1 MAVSVAM
8 NQEDIWKTALAELEV
23 NISRASFITWFR
35 ETSIADIADGVV
47 TISVPSGFAKTWL
60 QDKYHKPILRALRGI
75 SDEVREVAY
84 VVGATVHPPQARAK
98 PRVAPHP
105 EFADL
110 PQDRLTM
117 PEAVVDP
124 QSGLNP
130 RYTFAAFIVGSF
142 NELANAAAQAVLK
155 NPGTAYNPV
164 FIYGG
169 VGLGKTHL
177 IQAIGNEAL
186 AQNPHRRVRYL
197 SSEKY
202 MGEVVD
208 ALTTRTMNELKERYR
223 SMDLLII
230 DDVQF
235 IARTEKM
242 QEEFFHL
249 FNALYEKN
257 KQIVISSDKPP
268 AAIPT
273 LEHRLRSRFEGGML
287 ADIGVPDV
295 ETRLAILKTK
305 LGAKN
310 LTLPDDVLRCIAE
323 AVTTNVRDLEG
334 ALNRVVLRA
343 SMANAPIDAEETKKI
358 LAAAAAAP
366 RKFTSYRKIIRMVAD
381 FYDISEKELINRSR
395 KKEIVK
401 PRQIAMYLL
410 RDEMKCSFPFIGEK
424 LGKKDHTTAI
434 HAYKKILRDI
444 GVDPIF
450 DAELKTLK
458 EKIYTNP

>member
-1 MAVSVAM
+1 M
-8 NQEDIWKTALAELEV
+8 NREDIWKTVLAELEI

-35 ETSIADIADGVV
+35 ETSIADMADGVV
-47 TISVPSGFAKTWL
+47 TISVPSGFAKNWL
-60 QDKYHKPILRALRGI
+60 QDKYHRSILRALRGI
-75 SDEVREVAY
+75 SEDVREVAY
-84 VVGATVHPPQARAK
+84 VVGATDRALLSRTK
-98 PRVAPHP
+98 QRVMPRP
-105 EFADL
+105 EFMDV
-110 PQDRLTM
+110 PQDRLDLH
-117 PEAVVDP
+117 EAATDP

-155 NPGTAYNPV
+155 NPGSAYNPV

-177 IQAIGNEAL
+177 IQAIGNEML
-186 AQNPHRRVRYL
+186 RQNPHQKVRYL

-208 ALTTRTMNELKERYR
+208 ALTSRTMNELKERYR
-223 SMDLLII
+223 STDLLII
-230 DDVQF
+230 DDIQF

-257 KQIVISSDKPP
+257 KQVIISSDKPP

-295 ETRLAILKTK
+295 ETRFAILKTK

-310 LTLPDDVLRCIAE
+310 LALPDDVLRCIAE
-323 AVTTNVRDLEG
+323 AIATNIRDLEG
-334 ALNRVVLRA
+334 ALNRLVLRA
-343 SMANAPIDAEETKKI
+343 SMSSAPIDVEETKKI
-358 LAAAAAAP
+358 LSAVAEAP
-366 RKFTSYRKIIRMVAD
+366 RKFTSYKKIIRVVAA
-381 FYDISEKELINRSR
+381 FYDVSEKDLINRSR
-395 KKEIVK
+395 RKEIVK
-401 PRQIAMYLL
+401 PRQIAMYIL
-410 RDEMKCSFPFIGEK
+410 RDELKCSFPFIGEK

-434 HAYKKILRDI
+434 QAYKKVLRDI
-444 GVDPIF
+444 NASPAF
-450 DAELKTLK
+450 DSELKTLK
-458 EKIYTNP
+458 EKIYTSP

>member
-1 MAVSVAM
+1 M
-8 NQEDIWKTALAELEV
+8 NREDIWKTVLAELEI

-35 ETSIADIADGVV
+35 ETSIADMADGVV
-47 TISVPSGFAKTWL
+47 TISVPSGFAKNWL
-60 QDKYHKPILRALRGI
+60 QDKYHRSILRALRGI
-75 SDEVREVAY
+75 SEDVREVAY
-84 VVGATVHPPQARAK
+84 VVGATDRALLARTK
-98 PRVAPHP
+98 QRVMPRP
-105 EFADL
+105 EFMDV
-110 PQDRLTM
+110 PQDRLDLH
-117 PEAVVDP
+117 EAATDP

-155 NPGTAYNPV
+155 NPGSAYNPV

-169 VGLGKTHL
+169 VGWGKTHL
-177 IQAIGNEAL
+177 IKAIGNEML
-186 AQNPHRRVRYL
+186 RQNPHQKVRYL

-208 ALTTRTMNELKERYR
+208 ALTSRTMNELKERYR
-223 SMDLLII
+223 STDLLII
-230 DDVQF
+230 DDIQF

-257 KQIVISSDKPP
+257 KQVIISSDKPP

-295 ETRLAILKTK
+295 ETRFAILKTK

-310 LTLPDDVLRCIAE
+310 LALPDDVLRCIAE
-323 AVTTNVRDLEG
+323 AIATNIRDLEG
-334 ALNRVVLRA
+334 ALNRLVLRA
-343 SMANAPIDAEETKKI
+343 SMSSAPIDVEETKKI
-358 LAAAAAAP
+358 LSAVAEAP
-366 RKFTSYRKIIRMVAD
+366 RKFTSYKKIIRVVAA
-381 FYDISEKELINRSR
+381 FYDVSEKDLINRSR
-395 KKEIVK
+395 RKEIVK
-401 PRQIAMYLL
+401 PRQIAMYIL
-410 RDEMKCSFPFIGEK
+410 RDELKCSFPFIGEK

-434 HAYKKILRDI
+434 HAYKKVLRDI
-444 GVDPIF
+444 NASPAF
-450 DAELKTLK
+450 DSELKTLK
-458 EKIYTNP
+458 EKIYTSP

>member
-1 MAVSVAM
+1 M
-8 NQEDIWKTALAELEV
+8 NREDIWKTVLAELEI

-35 ETSIADIADGVV
+35 ETSIADMADGVV
-47 TISVPSGFAKTWL
+47 TISVPSGFAKNWL
-60 QDKYHKPILRALRGI
+60 QDKYHRSILRALRGI
-75 SDEVREVAY
+75 SEDVREVAY
-84 VVGATVHPPQARAK
+84 VVGATDRALLARTK
-98 PRVAPHP
+98 QRVMPRP
-105 EFADL
+105 EFMDV
-110 PQDRLTM
+110 PQDRLDLH
-117 PEAVVDP
+117 EAATDP

-155 NPGTAYNPV
+155 NPGSAYNPV

-177 IQAIGNEAL
+177 IQAIGNEML
-186 AQNPHRRVRYL
+186 RQNPHQKVRYL

-208 ALTTRTMNELKERYR
+208 ALTSRTMNELKERYR
-223 SMDLLII
+223 STDLLII
-230 DDVQF
+230 DDIQF

-257 KQIVISSDKPP
+257 KQVIISSDKPP

-295 ETRLAILKTK
+295 ETRFAILKTK

-310 LTLPDDVLRCIAE
+310 LALPDDVLRCIAE
-323 AVTTNVRDLEG
+323 AIATNIRDLEG
-334 ALNRVVLRA
+334 ALNRLVLRA
-343 SMANAPIDAEETKKI
+343 SMSSAPIDVEETKKI
-358 LAAAAAAP
+358 LSAVAEAP
-366 RKFTSYRKIIRMVAD
+366 RKFTSYKKIIRVVAA
-381 FYDISEKELINRSR
+381 FYDVSEKDLINRSR
-395 KKEIVK
+395 RKEIVK
-401 PRQIAMYLL
+401 PRQIAMYIL
-410 RDEMKCSFPFIGEK
+410 RDELKCSFPFIGEK

-434 HAYKKILRDI
+434 HAYKKVLRDI
-444 GVDPIF
+444 NASPAF
-450 DAELKTLK
+450 DSELKTLK
-458 EKIYTNP
+458 EKIYTSP

>member
-1 MAVSVAM
+1 M
-8 NQEDIWKTALAELEV
+8 NREDIWKTVLAELEI
-23 NISRASFITWFR
+23 NISRASFVTWFR
-35 ETSIADIADGVV
+35 ETSIIDMAEGVV
-47 TISVPSGFAKTWL
+47 TISVPSGFAKNWL
-60 QDKYHKPILRALRGI
+60 QDKYHKSILRALRGI
-75 SDEVREVAY
+75 SEDVREVAY
-84 VVGATVHPPQARAK
+84 VVGATDRLPFARAK
-98 PRVAPHP
+98 PRVMPRV
-105 EFADL
+105 EFTDA
-110 PQDRLTM
+110 PQDHLGLHEAAIN
-117 PEAVVDP
+117 PE
-124 QSGLNP
+124 SGLNP
-130 RYTFAAFIVGSF
+130 RYTFATFIVGSF
-142 NELANAAAQAVLK
+142 NELANAAAQAVIK
-155 NPGTAYNPV
+155 TPGSAYNPV

-177 IQAIGNEAL
+177 IQAIGNEVQS
-186 AQNPHRRVRYL
+186 QNPGRKVRYL

-208 ALTTRTMNELKERYR
+208 ALTARTMNELKERYR

-287 ADIGVPDV
+287 ADIGAPDL

-305 LGAKN
+305 LGVKSI
-310 LTLPDDVLRCIAE
+310 TLPDDVLRCIAE
-323 AVTTNVRDLEG
+323 MITTNIRDLEG
-334 ALNRVVLRA
+334 ALNRLVLRA
-343 SMANAPIDAEETKKI
+343 SMSSALIDVEETKKI
-358 LAAAAAAP
+358 LSAVAAAP
-366 RKFTSYRKIIRMVAD
+366 RKFTSYKKIIRMVAD
-381 FYDISEKELINRSR
+381 FYDVSEKELVNRSR

-410 RDEMKCSFPFIGEK
+410 RDELKCSFPFIGEK

-434 HAYKKILRDI
+434 HAYKKVLHDVSMSPAFDI
-444 GVDPIF
+444 
-450 DAELKTLK
+450 ELKTLR
-458 EKIYTNP
+458 EKIYTSP